1 MTATSQYP
9 AADHSDKWET
19 TRVSEVRPRPI
30 KPRDELLPPPEP
42 SLGRRAFRALFRFLI
57 AVGLGIG
64 GTLAWQAYGDAA
76 RQMIATAYPERL
88 GWIAPP
94 APTTAPAPQSARAA
108 LASAAPSA
116 PSVDEEHLKAMAADL
131 AAMRQSVEQLAGQ
144 VASGQQQVSD
154 EIAKL
159 GDEIG
164 KLRASEQDIL
174 NRIPTPPPQ
183 RPAAAPSRRP
193 APPPPTFA
201 APPPAPQVR

>member
-1 MTATSQYP
+1 
-9 AADHSDKWET
+9 
-19 TRVSEVRPRPI
+19 
-30 KPRDELLPPPEP
+30 
-42 SLGRRAFRALFRFLI
+42 LFRFLI
-57 AVGLGIG
+57 AVGIGIG
-64 GTLAWQAYGDAA
+64 GTLAWQAYGDEA

-94 APTTAPAPQSARAA
+94 APTTTPAPQSARASESA
-108 LASAAPSA
+108 PAPASAAPS
-116 PSVDEEHLKAMAADL
+116 VDQERLKAMAADL

-144 VASGQQQVSD
+144 VASGQQQVND